1 MKTIDSFGFIEV
13 YGLVAGIEAAD
24 AMLKSAQVRLLRQ
37 HELRPGMITLVVEG
51 DLAACRAAVNAG
63 VAAASRVGTVLG
75 SHVIG
80 RPVEDTET
88 MVLDLA
94 SRSLH
99 DYTGEPERSSQSKA
113 KAAPA
118 KPKPEPNPPAP
129 AAKPETAP
137 VTTTAKE
144 SEALVTLAQET
155 SELDEAIDF
164 IFRALKGRSWS
175 EVAKRFPKH
184 SPQLRSELDA
194 CVGSGRLSRVGARY
208 RKPVV
213 KE

>member
-1 MKTIDSFGFIEV
+1 MNTIDSFGFIEV

-24 AMLKSAQVRLLRQ
+24 AMLKSANVRLLRQ
-37 HELRPGMITLVVEG
+37 HEVRPGMITLVVEG

-80 RPVEDTET
+80 RPVEDTES
-88 MVLDLA
+88 MVLDMA

-99 DYTGEPERSSQSKA
+99 DYTGQSTQPASRKPKA
-113 KAAPA
+113 TA
-118 KPKPEPNPPAP
+118 KPKSALSTTDTNPVPEPSASIVVSTETD
-129 AAKPETAP
+129 PET
-137 VTTTAKE
+137 VQ
-144 SEALVTLAQET
+144 SEN
-155 SELDEAIDF
+155 ELDEVISF

-175 EVAKRFPKH
+175 EIVKRFPKH
-184 SPQLRSELDA
+184 SSHLHSALDA
-194 CVGSGRLSRVGARY
+194 CVESGKLIKVGARY
-208 RKPVV
+208 RKPVP

>member
-1 MKTIDSFGFIEV
+1 MNTIDSFGFIEV

-37 HELRPGMITLVVEG
+37 HEVRPGMITLVVEG

-80 RPVEDTET
+80 RPVEDTEN

-94 SRSLH
+94 SRSLD
-99 DYTGEPERSSQSKA
+99 DYTGQPERQARKA
-113 KAAPA
+113 KAEVKKPA
-118 KPKPEPNPPAP
+118 VVTPKAVKP
-129 AAKPETAP
+129 AAKSAESAGKPIQTMAP
-137 VTTTAKE
+137 
-144 SEALVTLAQET
+144 ALAEN
-155 SELDEAIDF
+155 ELDEAIGF
-164 IFRALKGRSWS
+164 ISRALKGRSWS
-175 EVAKRFPKH
+175 EIAKRFPKH
-184 SPQLRSELDA
+184 SPHLHAELDA
-194 CVGSGRLSRVGARY
+194 CVEAGTLNKVGARY
-208 RKPVV
+208 RKPVA

>member
-1 MKTIDSFGFIEV
+1 MNTIDSFGFIEV

-24 AMLKSAQVRLLRQ
+24 AMLKSANVRLLRQ
-37 HELRPGMITLVVEG
+37 HEVRPGMITLVVEG

-80 RPVEDTET
+80 RPVEDTES
-88 MVLDLA
+88 MVLDMA

-99 DYTGEPERSSQSKA
+99 DYTGQPTQPVSRKLKTS
-113 KAAPA
+113 A
-118 KPKPEPNPPAP
+118 KPKSAP
-129 AAKPETAP
+129 STTDIKPVPETSTSIMVSTETP
-137 VTTTAKE
+137 PE
-144 SEALVTLAQET
+144 SVQ
-155 SELDEAIDF
+155 SGNELDEVISF

-175 EVAKRFPKH
+175 EIIKRFPKH
-184 SPQLRSELDA
+184 SSHLHSELDS
-194 CVGSGRLSRVGARY
+194 CVESGKLIKVGARY
-208 RKPVV
+208 RKPVP

>member
-1 MKTIDSFGFIEV
+1 MNTIDSFGFIEV

-37 HELRPGMITLVVEG
+37 HEVRPGMITLVVEG

-80 RPVEDTET
+80 RPVEDTES

-94 SRSLH
+94 SRSLD
-99 DYTGEPERSSQSKA
+99 DYTGQSKPPQR
-113 KAAPA
+113 KATTTKPAVSAPA
-118 KPKPEPNPPAP
+118 KSPVVTPAESVDVAQP
-129 AAKPETAP
+129 AA
-137 VTTTAKE
+137 
-144 SEALVTLAQET
+144 SEN
-155 SELDEAIDF
+155 ELDEVIGF
-164 IFRALKGRSWS
+164 ISRALKGRSWS
-175 EVAKRFPKH
+175 EIAKRFPKH
-184 SPQLRSELDA
+184 SPQLHAELDA
-194 CVGSGRLSRVGARY
+194 AVEAGKLNKVGARY
-208 RKPVV
+208 RKPAA